1 MRVYILYILSR
12 YLGTGVDTLVLWLC
26 SDFIFSGNYF
36 GRNVLSPIIS
46 FEFAVISNFL
56 CSYFFIWNNRVEEK
70 SVKSFLKH
78 FVVFNIAALSGFA
91 IKMLFLLLFEHIYGW
106 DVIICNLVALCISGV
121 LNFFVEKL
129 IVFRKRKEHP
139 EHELLNV
146 GELADMSPIFRGRMG
161 ALWARLVIA
170 VCDASKL
177 NVLYDQVYFEEGP
190 GCAAKLLHYVDCDY
204 RIGYS
209 DRLSQLPEGPFIIV
223 SNQPYGA
230 LDAIILIDMIGRER
244 SDFKLLASE
253 MFSRIKPLSDSFVY
267 ARSGGGREYY
277 SEVSEHMASG
287 SPVGIFPS
295 GVGAD
300 YYVRPRRVIDRPWD
314 LTTVRFIQEAHL
326 PIVPIRF
333 LDRNSRFYY
342 WLGHLGLPLRLLR
355 LPSELFNKSKGE
367 HRVVIGNTISVEE
380 QSRYVRPSDF
390 HDFLWSAIYDMHL
403 PDSYVARSSMGDF
416 VKNDH

>member
-56 CSYFFIWNNRVEEK
+56 CSYFFIWNNRVENK
-70 SVKSFLKH
+70 GVKSFLKH

-129 IVFRKRKEHP
+129 IVFRKRKVQP
-139 EHELLNV
+139 EHELLNER
-146 GELADMSPIFRGRMG
+146 ELADMSPIFSGRWG
-161 ALWARLVIA
+161 RLLAKGVIA
-170 VCDASKL
+170 VCDVSKL
-177 NVLYDQVYFEEGP
+177 NVLYDQVYFEKGAE
-190 GCAAKLLHYVDCDY
+190 CAGKLLHYMDCDY
-204 RIGYS
+204 LIGHPE
-209 DRLSQLPEGPFIIV
+209 RLSHLPKGAFIVV

-230 LDAIILIDMIGRER
+230 LDAIILMDMLGGKH
-244 SDFKLLASE
+244 DNFKILANE

-267 ARSGGGREYY
+267 TSSSSGREHY
-277 SEVSEHMASG
+277 SEALAHIAMGA
-287 SPVGIFPS
+287 PIGIFPS
-295 GVGAD
+295 GVGSD
-300 YYVRPRRVIDRPWD
+300 YHARPRRVIDRPWNLGD
-314 LTTVRFIQEAHL
+314 IRFIQEAHL

-342 WLGHLGLPLRLLR
+342 WLGNLGLSLRLLR
-355 LPSELFNKSKGE
+355 LPSELFNKNKGE
-367 HRVVIGNTISVEE
+367 HRVVIGQVIGVEE
-380 QSRYVRPSDF
+380 QGSYVRPSDF
-390 HDFLWSAIYDMHL
+390 HDALWSAIYDMPI
-403 PDSYVARSSMGDF
+403 PDSFTRRSSL
-416 VKNDH
+416 VSK